1 MSIEKNIERIAVA
14 VEALLAI
21 QSKPVTTIMPDPVPV
36 AAQPT
41 PAPIPAAEPQPAPA
55 PSTSSA
61 PFSTPEQMQKYVTD
75 SYGAMGPEKGN
86 KMIGILKEM
95 GVDQIK
101 NLRPDQYSAFY
112 EKVEALKAS

>member
-1 MSIEKNIERIAVA
+1 MSIEKNIERIAAA
-14 VEALLAI
+14 VEQLVAM
-21 QSKPVTTIMPDPVPV
+21 QSKPVTTVLPDPTPV
-36 AAQPT
+36 ASQPT
-41 PAPIPAAEPQPAPA
+41 PVPMSAPEPTAAPA
-55 PSTSSA
+55 PSSDA
-61 PFSTPEQMQKYVTD
+61 PFNTPEQMQKYVTD

-101 NLRPDQYSAFY
+101 SLRPDQYGAFY